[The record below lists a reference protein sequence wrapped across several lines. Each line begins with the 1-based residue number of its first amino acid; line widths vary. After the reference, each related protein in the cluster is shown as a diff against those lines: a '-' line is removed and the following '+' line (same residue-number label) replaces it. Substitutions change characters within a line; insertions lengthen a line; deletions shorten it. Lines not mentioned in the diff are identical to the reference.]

1 MRKPFVWLIAALTLL
16 VPSVAYAA
24 DPEVLVAHRGVA
36 GAKQVELNIPEN
48 SIPAWQWAIDNCANI
63 VDLDAQNAAD
73 GYAVMHDATL
83 NRTTNGTGYVKDRTL
98 SYIKSLYLELP
109 GRPGR

>member
-1 MRKPFVWLIAALTLL
+1 MRKLFVWLIAALTFL

-48 SIPAWQWAIDNCANI
+48 SIPA
-63 VDLDAQNAAD
+63 
-73 GYAVMHDATL
+73 
-83 NRTTNGTGYVKDRTL
+83 
-98 SYIKSLYLELP
+98 
-109 GRPGR
+109 